1 MLGLILKER
10 HISRAS
16 LAHRLGVSTQTVH
29 NWCSGR
35 VRVPVGQLGPL
46 CDWLEGF
53 GVPSGELAQMT
64 ALELERRGLRE
75 ERFAR
80 KTRGAQPVVM
90 LMTWN
95 LMSPSLFGPTSQVAR
110 AALEGAGFQC
120 VVTDCGAEPRLI
132 RSYVAW
138 AVSSG
143 VEGLLLCGVPGE
155 PPDPDNALFSALRP
169 ATAAGIPVVLL
180 KPWTGASVAMPE
192 GVGNIGWDSLAAV
205 ERAGGLLLDAGH
217 TRIRA
222 VLAGAGAGFGGRY
235 RGLDKA
241 WANLGLPFDEESVIW
256 AEDGETPE
264 EVADALAGAT
274 AVFAPPSHLP
284 TIARA
289 CFAAGL
295 RWPEELS
302 IVSLGNR
309 QFVPQLDR
317 RPFTFVTI
325 PIGKV
330 GRGAAQLLA
339 GMIRGE
345 RFQTG
350 QESVIYGASAMS
362 VENLEGGSI
371 APPRAAPLASS
382 PLIPAPGPAISQSG
396 PMSGSGP
403 MSEPLSEPIEAA
415 SGAVR

>member
-1 MLGLILKER
+1 MLSIILKER

-16 LAHRLGVSTQTVH
+16 LAHGLGVSLQTAH

-35 VRVPVGQLGPL
+35 VPIPIEQLGPL
-46 CDWLEGF
+46 CNLLEAR
-53 GVPSGELAQMT
+53 GVPAGELAQMT
-64 ALELERRGLRE
+64 VRELERRGLRE

-95 LMSPSLFGPTSQVAR
+95 LMSPSLFGPASQVAR

-120 VVTDCGAEPRLI
+120 VVADCGAESRLS

-143 VEGLLLCGVPGE
+143 ADGLLLCGVPGE
-155 PPDPDNALFSALRP
+155 PPDPDDDLFSSLRP
-169 ATAAGIPVVLL
+169 AVAAGIPVVLL

-192 GVGNIGWDSLAAV
+192 GVGSIGWDSLAAV
-205 ERAGGLLLDAGH
+205 ERAGGLLLEAGH

-222 VLAGAGAGFGGRY
+222 MLAGAGAGFGGRY

-241 WANLGLPFDEESVIW
+241 WANLGMPFDEESVIW

-264 EVADALAGAT
+264 EVAESLAGAT
-274 AVFAPPSHLP
+274 AVFTPPSHLP
-284 TIARA
+284 RIARA

-295 RWPEELS
+295 RWPDELS

-330 GRGAAQLLA
+330 GRGAAQLLT

-350 QESVIYGASAMS
+350 QESVIYGASAMF

-371 APPRAAPLASS
+371 APPRQAPIAAPRGNETAIPDASIR
-382 PLIPAPGPAISQSG
+382 L
-396 PMSGSGP
+396 
-403 MSEPLSEPIEAA
+403 
-415 SGAVR
+415 

>member
-1 MLGLILKER
+1 MLGAILKER

-35 VRVPVGQLGPL
+35 VPIPLERLGAL
-46 CDWLEGF
+46 CDALEEF
-53 GVPSGELAQMT
+53 GAPPDALAQMT
-64 ALELERRGLRE
+64 ARELERRGLRE

-80 KTRGAQPVVM
+80 KSRGAQPVVM
-90 LMTWN
+90 LVTWN
-95 LMSPSLFGPTSQVAR
+95 LMSPSLFGPISQVAR

-120 VVTDCGAEPRLI
+120 VVMDCGAEHRL
-132 RSYVAW
+132 RRAYVAW
-138 AVSSG
+138 AVASG
-143 VEGLLLCGVPGE
+143 ADGLLLCGVPGE
-155 PPDPDNALFSALRP
+155 APDPDDDLFSSLRP
-169 ATAAGIPVVLL
+169 AVAGGVPVALL

-192 GVGNIGWDSLAAV
+192 GVGSIGWDSQAAV
-205 ERAGGLLLDAGH
+205 ERACGLLLDAGH
-217 TRIRA
+217 RRVRA
-222 VLAGAGAGFGGRY
+222 VLAGSGAGFGGRY

-274 AVFAPPSHLP
+274 AVFTPPSHLP

-309 QFVPQLDR
+309 QFVPRLDR

-325 PIGKV
+325 PIGRV
-330 GRGAAQLLA
+330 GRGAAQLLS

-345 RFQTG
+345 WFQTG

-371 APPRAAPLASS
+371 APPRAGPPASAPL
-382 PLIPAPGPAISQSG
+382 LPAV
-396 PMSGSGP
+396 
-403 MSEPLSEPIEAA
+403 AA
-415 SGAVR
+415 R